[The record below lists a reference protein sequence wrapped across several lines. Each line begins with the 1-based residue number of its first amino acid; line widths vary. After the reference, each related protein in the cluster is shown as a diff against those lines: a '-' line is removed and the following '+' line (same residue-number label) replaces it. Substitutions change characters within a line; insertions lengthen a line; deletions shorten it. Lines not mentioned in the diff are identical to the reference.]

1 MGAEGLG
8 GAAGRPNLEPRQL
21 PRRGQ
26 RGVPQPW
33 PDEAAEHPGR
43 GTGVAS
49 TGRLARELL
58 STGRAHGNSPPTKL
72 VHKPLY
78 PSLLRFRPRLR
89 RGRVCTVDLLYESL
103 VNFRYILVDRYSLP
117 FRSTSGGRDRAIPG
131 CAMQGLERNQG
142 EDTKESMQTPV
153 L

>member
-1 MGAEGLG
+1 
-8 GAAGRPNLEPRQL
+8 
-21 PRRGQ
+21 
-26 RGVPQPW
+26 
-33 PDEAAEHPGR
+33 
-43 GTGVAS
+43 VAS

-131 CAMQGLERNQG
+131 CAMQGFAMQGLERNQG